1 MEQSMSFSK
10 DNLMGIRKEQPGDI
24 QRIRQLNL
32 VAFETE
38 TEANLVDTLRR
49 SGISYISL
57 VYEENNEL
65 KGHIFFTPVEL
76 EGDRSGLQIMGLGPM
91 AVDPK
96 FQNKG
101 IGTLL
106 VKAGIE
112 RCRSDGYDVIV
123 VLGHPNYYPRFGFET
138 SVKYGIKSEYE
149 VPDEAFMV
157 LELKDKALKGK
168 RGTMKFNEAFGTD

>member
-1 MEQSMSFSK
+1 
-10 DNLMGIRKEQPGDI
+10 MGIRKERPGDI
-24 QRIRQLNL
+24 HGIRQINL
-32 VAFETE
+32 KAFETE

-49 SGISYISL
+49 SGIPYISL
-57 VYEENNEL
+57 VSEDEEDNEL

-101 IGTLL
+101 IGSLL

-112 RCRSDGYDVIV
+112 RCRSSGYDVIV
-123 VLGHPNYYPRFGFET
+123 VLGHPNYYPRFGFEP
-138 SVKYGIKSEYE
+138 SVKYDIKSEYE
-149 VPDEAFMV
+149 VPDEVFMV